1 MCTFNTNHSYFFNSN
16 FNTSL
21 LLSSIIMA
29 ILDSLPGVEITVVVD
44 GEDLHEYQDTDMED
58 EENTVTKYVEAITDA
73 NFAIKIK
80 GSQELE
86 YKGDCLSLDVLVDG
100 LRIQRPLIGREATR
114 NGGYTRLVEGLKVNA
129 GYMRRLRFNTLETGT
144 WTHTSQQRAKSNSF
158 ILVTEHG
165 FGLPEDLERVKTMG
179 KIEVRL
185 VHKIW
190 DKPTERTYKDVAND
204 IGIISEKAIKG
215 QAMTHSLGYYQWLH
229 LEANTLTLCSLDPV
243 TPIASGI
250 CKTRVSSCK
259 TTVSSCKPVEGVQN
273 PAATFVF
280 FYRSKTS
287 LKELMIIPRTPS
299 PVPLEDRPEEELNP
313 EEMAELA
320 KVAVTS
326 QVKKEVK
333 RELEDDDDNDSRAR
347 KRARPSA
354 GAINFEIND
363 DDTFTEV
370 AVVHKEKDKEV
381 IALD

>member
-1 MCTFNTNHSYFFNSN
+1 
-16 FNTSL
+16 
-21 LLSSIIMA
+21 MA
-29 ILDSLPGVEITVVVD
+29 ILDSLPGVGITVVVD

-58 EENTVTKYVEAITDA
+58 EENTVTKYVEAVTDA
-73 NFAIKIK
+73 NFTIKIK

-129 GYMRRLRFNTLETGT
+129 GYMRRLRFNTLET
-144 WTHTSQQRAKSNSF
+144 
-158 ILVTEHG
+158 VTEHG

-243 TPIASGI
+243 TPISSGI

-280 FYRSKTS
+280 FYRSK
-287 LKELMIIPRTPS
+287 KLMIIPRTPS

-354 GAINFEIND
+354 SAINFEIND

-370 AVVHKEKDKEV
+370 TVVHKEKEKEV
-381 IALD
+381 IVLD

>member
-1 MCTFNTNHSYFFNSN
+1 
-16 FNTSL
+16 
-21 LLSSIIMA
+21 MA

-58 EENTVTKYVEAITDA
+58 EENTVTKYVEAVTDA

-80 GSQELE
+80 GSQELQ

-215 QAMTHSLGYYQWLH
+215 QAVTHSLG
-229 LEANTLTLCSLDPV
+229 LDPV

-313 EEMAELA
+313 EEMAELVRLLKA

-333 RELEDDDDNDSRAR
+333 RELEDDDDSNFRAR

>member
-1 MCTFNTNHSYFFNSN
+1 
-16 FNTSL
+16 
-21 LLSSIIMA
+21 MA
-29 ILDSLPGVEITVVVD
+29 ILDSLPGVKVTVVVD

-58 EENTVTKYVEAITDA
+58 EENTVTKYVEAVTGA
-73 NFAIKIK
+73 NFAIKFK
-80 GSQELE
+80 GSRELE
-86 YKGDCLSLDVLVDG
+86 YKGEYLSLEVLVDG
-100 LRIQRPLIGREATR
+100 LCIDRPLIGRERTR
-114 NGGYTRLVEGLKVNA
+114 KGSYTYLSEGLTVRA
-129 GYMRRLRFNTLETGT
+129 GYMRRLRFNTLET
-144 WTHTSQQRAKSNSF
+144 
-158 ILVTEHG
+158 VTEHG
-165 FGLPEDLERVKTMG
+165 FGLPADLERVKNMG

-185 VHKIW
+185 THENKVKR
-190 DKPTERTYKDVAND
+190 TEAVYNKVVDNE
-204 IGIISEKAIKG
+204 GIISEKAIKG
-215 QAMTHSLGYYQWLH
+215 QAMTHSLG
-229 LEANTLTLCSLDPV
+229 LDPV

-313 EEMAELA
+313 EEMAELVRLLKA

-354 GAINFEIND
+354 SAINFEIND

-370 AVVHKEKDKEV
+370 AVIHKEKEKEV